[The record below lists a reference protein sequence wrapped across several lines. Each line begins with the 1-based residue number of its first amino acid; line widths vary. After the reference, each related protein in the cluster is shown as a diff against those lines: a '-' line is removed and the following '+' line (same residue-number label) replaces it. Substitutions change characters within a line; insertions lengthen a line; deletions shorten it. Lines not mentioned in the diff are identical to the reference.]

1 MHGGNNPG
9 PPKGSQN
16 ALKHGLRS
24 AAAVAARKKRAAA
37 ARWLKVGMAKLA
49 LYSALEDRAQAG
61 KLTAGE
67 AAEMAELSAWL
78 MQPVEWD
85 GNG

>member
-24 AAAVAARKKRAAA
+24 AAAVAARKRRAAA

-49 LYSALEDRAQAG
+49 RYSALEDRQGA
-61 KLTAGE
+61 LTTAE
-67 AAEMAELSAWL
+67 SAEMAELSAWL
-78 MQPVEWD
+78 MQPVAWD